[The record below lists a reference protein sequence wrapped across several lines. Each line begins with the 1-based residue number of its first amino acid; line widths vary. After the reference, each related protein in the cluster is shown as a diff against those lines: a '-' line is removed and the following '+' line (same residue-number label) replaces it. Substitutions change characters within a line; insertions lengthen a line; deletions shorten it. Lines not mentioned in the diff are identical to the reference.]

1 MFKKIREGI
10 DKGLLIPKPLLKNF
24 LKTIGPLSFIVA
36 NHPESLIQN
45 ISSYKLRLRNHRV
58 PWAHIVDESKYDST
72 KLLNKKILDNLGQLK
87 YENKKYLRPT
97 LFCESDA
104 PEIRALA
111 EQLRAES
118 KSDEEFAQAAFNWVK
133 NNKYLIFK
141 PIGGALQT
149 FKTKGGVCLDQL
161 SLLASIARAGGIPAR
176 YRLYGL
182 SPTQEL
188 YDVMV
193 APDPILRETFQSLG
207 FLDAMH
213 GEAELKVNGKWINGD
228 PTFSDELSVGMGV
241 GLSELGEEPG
251 WRVRT
256 DKSMDIRFEG
266 FPILFRQFMVP
277 LFIVLRNTVDNVNDS
292 MDQIRE
298 KGRKILEE
306 ISIEEYNKKMKK
318 KHIKP
323 VLPSVDEVKEFRKRA
338 LEEPNPTTASS
349 NE

>member
-1 MFKKIREGI
+1 MIRRIKDEI
-10 DKGLLIPKPLLKNF
+10 DKGFFIPKPLVKNF
-24 LKTIGPLSFIVA
+24 LKVIGPLTFIVA
-36 NHPESLIQN
+36 SHPENVINN
-45 ISSYKLRLRNHRV
+45 IHSYKIRLNKHRL
-58 PWAHIVDESKYDST
+58 PWAHITDESRYDST
-72 KLLNKKILDNLGQLK
+72 NILDKNFLENINPSK

-97 LFCESDA
+97 RFCESDA
-104 PEIRALA
+104 YEIRALA
-111 EQLRAES
+111 DKLRAES
-118 KSDEEFAQAAFNWVK
+118 TSDQEFVQAAFNWVK
-133 NNKYLIFK
+133 NNKNLIFK

-161 SLLASIARAGGIPAR
+161 SLLAAIARAGGIPAR

-193 APDPILRETFQSLG
+193 APDPIIRETFQSLG

-241 GLSELGEEPG
+241 KTSILGSEPG
-251 WRVRT
+251 WRVRVAR
-256 DKSMDIRFEG
+256 SMDIRFEG
-266 FPILFRQFMVP
+266 FPILFRNFMTP

-292 MDQIRE
+292 MDQLRE

-318 KHIKP
+318 KTIKP
-323 VLPSVDEVKEFRKRA
+323 VLPTIEEVKKFRKINI
-338 LEEPNPTTASS
+338 ESPQPIVS
-349 NE
+349 NED